1 MKKRLN
7 EDVIIFLTY
16 MAILFILM
24 LLSSCT
30 KDDIFP
36 SEKIEMSIDTRLP
49 KDVNGYSYF
58 KLYSSETQN
67 VHRISGS
74 IRING
79 KIPDEPRVKV
89 EWENN
94 LYWNLKKGDTIATI
108 TKTYL
113 NYYTGQFTIVT
124 LPPMI
129 NSVNALVPTINKVS
143 YNSADGSINTIIAP
157 KWEMRGDTMTVVVRY
172 KDILKTEKII
182 LK

>member
-1 MKKRLN
+1 MKKLILLAF
-7 EDVIIFLTY
+7 IIVF
-16 MAILFILM
+16 A
-24 LLSSCT
+24 SCS
-30 KDDIFP
+30 KDDIVVP
-36 SEKIEMSIDTRLP
+36 KDVVEMNIDTRLP

-67 VHRISGS
+67 IHRISGS

-79 KIPDEPRVKV
+79 TIPDEPRVKV

-94 LYWNLKKGDTIATI
+94 LYWNLKEGDTIATI

-113 NYYTGQFTIVT
+113 NQYTGQFTIVK
-124 LPPMI
+124 LPPLVSSI
-129 NSVNALVPTINKVS
+129 NALVPTINKVC
-143 YNSADGSINTIIAP
+143 YNSADGSINTMIAP

-172 KDILKTEKII
+172 GDVVKTERII

>member
-1 MKKRLN
+1 MKRLL
-7 EDVIIFLTY
+7 VL
-16 MAILFILM
+16 AFIVVFA
-24 LLSSCT
+24 SCT
-30 KDDIFP
+30 KDDIFNP
-36 SEKIEMSIDTRLP
+36 KENVEMSIDTRLP

-67 VHRISGS
+67 VHTISGS

-79 KIPDEPRVKV
+79 KIPDNPRVKV

-94 LYWNLKKGDTIATI
+94 LYWNLKQGDTIATI

-113 NYYTGQFTIVT
+113 NYYTGQFEVVK
-124 LPPMI
+124 LPPLVS
-129 NSVNALVPTINKVS
+129 NVNALVPTINKAC
-143 YNSADGSINTIIAP
+143 YNSADGSINTVIAP

-172 KDILKTEKII
+172 NGLVKTERII

>member
-1 MKKRLN
+1 MKRLL
-7 EDVIIFLTY
+7 VLV
-16 MAILFILM
+16 FIVVFA
-24 LLSSCT
+24 SCT
-30 KDDIFP
+30 KDEIVVPKDV
-36 SEKIEMSIDTRLP
+36 IEMNIDTRLP

-67 VHRISGS
+67 IHRISGS

-94 LYWNLKKGDTIATI
+94 LYWNLKEGDTIATI

-113 NYYTGQFTIVT
+113 NYYTGQFTVVK
-124 LPPMI
+124 LPPLVS
-129 NSVNALVPTINKVS
+129 NVTALVPTINKDC
-143 YNSADGSINTIIAP
+143 YNSADGSINTVIAP

-172 KDILKTEKII
+172 GNIVKSEKII

>member
-1 MKKRLN
+1 MKKLIILAFI
-7 EDVIIFLTY
+7 VIF
-16 MAILFILM
+16 A
-24 LLSSCT
+24 SCT
-30 KDDIFP
+30 KDEVIVPKDVV
-36 SEKIEMSIDTRLP
+36 EMNIDTRLP
-49 KDVNGYSYF
+49 KDSNGYSYF
-58 KLYSSETQN
+58 KLYSTESQN
-67 VHRISGS
+67 IHTISGS

-94 LYWNLKKGDTIATI
+94 LYWNLVKGDTIATI

-113 NYYTGQFTIVT
+113 NYYTGQFMVVK
-124 LPPMI
+124 LPPLVS
-129 NSVNALVPTINKVS
+129 SVNALVPTINKVC

-172 KDILKTEKII
+172 EGIVKTERII

>member
-1 MKKRLN
+1 MKRL
-7 EDVIIFLTY
+7 L
-16 MAILFILM
+16 ILAFIVVFA
-24 LLSSCT
+24 SCT
-30 KDDIFP
+30 KDDIFNP
-36 SEKIEMSIDTRLP
+36 KENIEMSIDTRLP

-67 VHRISGS
+67 IHRISGS

-79 KIPDEPRVKV
+79 RIPDEPRVKV

-113 NYYTGQFTIVT
+113 NYYTGQFTVVT
-124 LPPMI
+124 LPPLVS
-129 NSVNALVPTINKVS
+129 NVSALVPTINKVC
-143 YNSADGSINTIIAP
+143 YNSADGSINTMIAP
-157 KWEMRGDTMTVVVRY
+157 KWEMRGDTMIVVVRY
-172 KDILKTEKII
+172 NQLTKTEKII